1 MRARISMK
9 KTSINALCVIIILIL
24 ASNVL
29 TTLWTG
35 VQAFVSGY
43 NAPNPSGE
51 LLTPVRVAMNH
62 YRTASI
68 APSDTVYLD
77 GGKTYAAM
85 VDRATLMMPDHS
97 FWIGAQIIDSV
108 CIVAVIVLLV
118 LLIIQFVKFIVNI
131 NRGLIFEYVN
141 IRHLRRFGVYLL
153 AISAVQ
159 CIMGLANDYAIS
171 RLGLSSC
178 GVALVSAWTLP
189 WSDMLF
195 GCLALLMA
203 QIWTRGLRMREEQ
216 ELTI

>member
-1 MRARISMK
+1 MK
-9 KTSINALCVIIILIL
+9 KTSINTLCVIIILIL

-29 TTLWTG
+29 TALWTG
-35 VQAFVSGY
+35 FHAFLSGY
-43 NAPNPSGE
+43 NAPLDTE
-51 LLTPVRVAMNH
+51 EVLTPVRVAMNH

-77 GGKTYAAM
+77 GGHTYSAM
-85 VDRATLMMPDHS
+85 VDRATIMLPDHS
-97 FWIGAQIIDSV
+97 FWIGAQIVDSV
-108 CIVAVIVLLV
+108 CIVAIIVLLV

-131 NRGLIFEYVN
+131 NKGLIFEFVN

-153 AISAVQ
+153 VIAALQ
-159 CIMGLANDYAIS
+159 CLMGLTNDYAIS
-171 RLGLSSC
+171 RLGLTSC
-178 GVALVSAWTLP
+178 GVALTSAWTLP